1 MDDYRNLDELYEVDE
16 QYLNLDEL
24 DENYIILDEHK
35 INIKGGA

>member
-24 DENYIILDEHK
+24 DENYIILDELK
-35 INIKGGA
+35 INKKGGA

>member
-24 DENYIILDEHK
+24 K
-35 INIKGGA
+35 INKKGGA